1 MSLRIIKNSYIEG
14 QGWVLHFD
22 AFDGTLDEL
31 YDELGPTQCLE
42 AIEKANQSIDRY
54 YERMGLNN
62 PRRERGE

>member
-1 MSLRIIKNSYIEG
+1 M
-14 QGWVLHFD
+14 LHFD